1 MHFRPKLHNIVDV
14 VEIILPPPQAT
25 PYMYIPQ
32 QDPQSWKPKI
42 IMMLRT
48 CSIGGGEK

>member
-1 MHFRPKLHNIVDV
+1 MLLKSYC
-14 VEIILPPPQAT
+14 PPQAT

-48 CSIGGGEK
+48 CSTGGGGGVTDFLKY